1 LSHIYEF
8 YAFFAVL
15 LYEDITLSLIFFQ
28 RHHATVS
35 VIHAFTTNPEAI
47 TRESDIVISAAGV
60 ANLVR
65 GSWLKQG
72 AVVIDVGT
80 NPIEVKPAV
89 FIVLSVKTV
98 LCCLCILSRVVCPS
112 ITSLYDK

>member
-1 LSHIYEF
+1 
-8 YAFFAVL
+8 VL

-35 VIHAFTTNPEAI
+35 VIHAFTKNPEAI
-47 TRESDIVISAAGV
+47 TRKSDIVISAAGV

-80 NPIEVKPAV
+80 NPIEVRQQ
-89 FIVLSVKTV
+89 
-98 LCCLCILSRVVCPS
+98 CLLYFLSRQFYVVCS
-112 ITSLYDK
+112 FSLELFVHQ

>member
-1 LSHIYEF
+1 M
-8 YAFFAVL
+8 
-15 LYEDITLSLIFFQ
+15 
-28 RHHATVS
+28 
-35 VIHAFTTNPEAI
+35 
-47 TRESDIVISAAGV
+47 ISAAGV

-80 NPIEVKPAV
+80 NPVEVKAAE
-89 FIVLSVKTV
+89 FIVLFVKTV
-98 LCCLCILSRVVCPS
+98 LCCLFIFLRVVCPS

>member
-1 LSHIYEF
+1 MYFNFIY
-8 YAFFAVL
+8 FA
-15 LYEDITLSLIFFQ
+15 Q

-35 VIHAFTTNPEAI
+35 VIHAFTANPEEI

-80 NPIEVKPAV
+80 NPVEV
-89 FIVLSVKTV
+89 
-98 LCCLCILSRVVCPS
+98 
-112 ITSLYDK
+112 ITDVYCSFAQEG

>member
-1 LSHIYEF
+1 MMTVFNLIYF
-8 YAFFAVL
+8 P
-15 LYEDITLSLIFFQ
+15 Q

-35 VIHAFTTNPEAI
+35 VIHAFTGNPEEI

-80 NPIEVKPAV
+80 NP
-89 FIVLSVKTV
+89 
-98 LCCLCILSRVVCPS
+98 VVV
-112 ITSLYDK
+112 ITDVYCASA